1 MIASLPMYL
10 LPQIEAATE
19 AWWQGLARAFRAA
32 GIKDVPDRLEQVP
45 DRWRQWASP
54 DLLLSQSCGY
64 PLRHD
69 FADLLQPVATP
80 CYRADGCDGP
90 TYLSVISVAEGN
102 PADSITDLR
111 GKRAAINGWDS
122 QSGMSALRA
131 VVAPYHENGRFFG
144 DVIETGSHRD
154 SMAAVQQGKADVAAI
169 DCVSYALALRH
180 APDKA
185 AGLRVLTHSPAVPA
199 LPYVTHIHRDPDT
212 VARLREGLAA
222 AIADPD
228 LADVRDTLLIDDFAV
243 LAVDDYA
250 PIDRMQD
257 EAIARGYPQIA

>member
-10 LPQIEAATE
+10 LPQIEGATA
-19 AWWQGLARAFRAA
+19 AWWQGLARAFRAV
-32 GIKDVPDRLEQVP
+32 GIQDVPDRLEQVP
-45 DRWRQWASP
+45 DRWRQWSSP

-69 FADLLQPVATP
+69 FADHLQPVATP

-90 TYLSVISVAEGN
+90 TYLSVIVVAEDS
-102 PADSITDLR
+102 PAAVIADLS

-131 VVAPYHENGRFFG
+131 VVAPHHENGRFFG
-144 DVIETGSHRD
+144 EVIETGSHRD
-154 SMAAVQQGKADVAAI
+154 SMAAVQTGKADVAAI

-185 AGLRVLTHSPAVPA
+185 AGLRVLTQSPAVPA
-199 LPYVTHIHRDPDT
+199 LPYVTHIHRDQNT
-212 VARLREGLAA
+212 VARLRDGLAA

-228 LADVRDTLLIDDFAV
+228 LAAVRDALLIDDFAV
-243 LAVDDYA
+243 LTVEDYA

-257 EAIARGYPQIA
+257 EAIARGYPQIS